1 MTPINQ
7 SIFSLSCNEEST
19 RGLNPMTIRNLMK
32 LALNVLL
39 MMLYT
44 FAANGQGVSVSRYDC
59 FPVEKLPPELQ
70 KKAEQLLLKL
80 MDSEALYTV
89 IGSLKPISSSF
100 WTGSFSVTQP
110 ELSSI
115 RETRKILDA
124 FQCGEAFE
132 SEVLVFQAV
141 TGGKRHAHA
150 WIANRKSLRTMV
162 EKHSSFYDAYGLT
175 PETRAMTIVEKME
188 HADRSDRL
196 RASGYQF
203 GYPDYAVDFFV
214 EAEKSRLSSKDTKL
228 IPRDFFSVATHVS
241 QTNRFVWAIPKG
253 SSPRSEDIEIKAQ
266 AELILSE
273 YKKRRELY
281 IGEGKPGIVALI
293 RDWFDNGQGECRPE
307 NAMLGLFPTQVASH
321 STGSHV
327 IDQSS
332 LISVHDINLVDQ
344 RLSLLNRTLT
354 VVPNQSRI
362 FRCGKQILYF
372 SNQKVFK
379 GNTHRMKSH

>member
-1 MTPINQ
+1 MVTPINQ

-32 LALNVLL
+32 IAFNVLL
-39 MMLYT
+39 VTLYAI
-44 FAANGQGVSVSRYDC
+44 AANGQGVSRYDC

-89 IGSLKPISSSF
+89 VGSLKPISSSF

-332 LISVHDINLVDQ
+332 LISVHDINLEDH
-344 RLSLLNRTLT
+344 RPSLLNRTLT